1 MPLRALF
8 IFWACVSASSLL
20 AAPSSPKRPPN
31 IVIILADDLGYGD
44 LGCQGHPSIRT
55 PNLDQMAAAGL
66 RFTDFY
72 AAAPVC
78 TPSRA
83 ALLTGRLAVRCGMI
97 GRRGVLFPDSKGGLP
112 QGERSL
118 ATALKAAGYATA
130 HIGKWHLGIHPG
142 GRPGDHGFD
151 FSLGLPYSNDMDDVP
166 GVDRRAAALP
176 NPPTDGWN
184 VPLLQNGET
193 VERPVDQTTLTQRYT
208 KAAVTFI
215 DQNRDKPFLL
225 YFAQTFPHVPLFASP
240 EFRGKSRRG
249 IYGDTVEE
257 LDWSVGQVLSAL
269 RKQGLAENTLV
280 VFTSD
285 NGPWLTQ
292 GAQGG
297 SAGLLR
303 EGKGST
309 WEGGMRVPAI
319 FFWPGRIQPGVTST
333 LAHAM
338 DLFPTALALA
348 GVQLP
353 PDRVYDGVDLRPL
366 LFDRKGPIERPF
378 FYYRGAQLF
387 GCRLGKYKAH
397 FATQSGYGPDKPE
410 VHEPPLLYDLAVD
423 PGEQYNI
430 ASEKPEVLE
439 SIAAAVAAHRA
450 NLKFGAAQLD

>member
-1 MPLRALF
+1 MSLRVLAFLCAG
-8 IFWACVSASSLL
+8 IAASPLL
-20 AAPSSPKRPPN
+20 AANSPATRPPN

-72 AAAPVC
+72 SAAPVC

-83 ALLTGRLAVRCGMI
+83 ALLTGRLAVRSGMV

-130 HIGKWHLGIHPG
+130 HVGKWHLGLHPG

-166 GVDRRAAALP
+166 GLDRRAAALP
-176 NPPTDGWN
+176 NPPADGWN
-184 VPLLQNGET
+184 VPLLENGEV

-208 KAAVTFI
+208 QAAVSFI
-215 DQNRDKPFLL
+215 ERNRDKPFLL
-225 YFAQTFPHVPLFASP
+225 YFAHTFPHVPLFASP

-257 LDWSVGQVLSAL
+257 LDWSVGQVLSTL
-269 RKQGLAENTLV
+269 REQGLAENTLV

-285 NGPWLTQ
+285 NGPWLIQ

-303 EGKGST
+303 DGKGST
-309 WEGGMRVPAI
+309 WEGGMRVPTI
-319 FFWPGRIQPGVTST
+319 FSWPGRIQSGVTSAV
-333 LAHAM
+333 AHAM

-348 GVQLP
+348 GAQLP
-353 PDRVYDGVDLRPL
+353 QDRVYDGVDLRPL
-366 LFDRKGPIERPF
+366 LFGQKAPTERPF
-378 FYYRGAQLF
+378 FYYRGAQLS
-387 GCRLGKYKAH
+387 GCRLGNYKAH
-397 FATQSGYGPDKPE
+397 FVTQSGYGPDKPE

-423 PGEQYNI
+423 PGEQYSI
-430 ASEKPEVLE
+430 ASEKPEILE

-450 NLKFGAAQLD
+450 NLEFGAAQLD